1 MAPSRIDVNSAD
13 TTTLMLLPGITAKAA
28 DDIQRERRRRLGFAR
43 LEELEEFLHLQP
55 AEVEQ
60 LRPLTTFATGPT

>member
-1 MAPSRIDVNSAD
+1 
-13 TTTLMLLPGITAKAA
+13 MLLPGITAKAA